1 MYTLTLQPLH
11 VRGAEAL
18 GVAPHLD
25 RDLEYAARKIKGIR
39 WSGEH
44 HLWYLPFSKASY
56 LQFKEALHGKAV
68 LDTRLLKR
76 YLEQR
81 KSVQPLIPSRTLTR
95 KRTQQLLQQPLSRDN
110 LLAFTQYGNVLRLR
124 GYSPQTIRTYCG
136 AFHQLLRL
144 LKETP
149 VSGLSCQQVE
159 AYLLWL
165 LRKKGYSHQ
174 HLHTTVNALKFYFEK
189 VQGRAKEFYA
199 LPRPQRPQKLPTV
212 LGESEVVRLIQCT
225 QNLKHRALIMT
236 AYAAGLRVSELVG
249 LKIADVDSSRMVILI
264 REGKG
269 GKDRQV
275 RLSEVLLQTLREYV
289 RQYRPQE
296 YLFEGDQGGPYC
308 ARSAQKVLAQAK
320 LRAGVRKKGS
330 IHALRHS
337 YATHLLEGG
346 TDVRYI
352 QELLGHN
359 SIKTTLRYTHVSN
372 RQVAAIPSPL
382 DRLPL

>member
-1 MYTLTLQPLH
+1 M
-11 VRGAEAL
+11 
-18 GVAPHLD
+18 
-25 RDLEYAARKIKGIR
+25 
-39 WSGEH
+39 
-44 HLWYLPFSKASY
+44 
-56 LQFKEALHGKAV
+56 
-68 LDTRLLKR
+68 
-76 YLEQR
+76 
-81 KSVQPLIPSRTLTR
+81 
-95 KRTQQLLQQPLSRDN
+95 
-110 LLAFTQYGNVLRLR
+110 
-124 GYSPQTIRTYCG
+124 
-136 AFHQLLRL
+136 
-144 LKETP
+144 
-149 VSGLSCQQVE
+149 E

-165 LRKKGYSHQ
+165 LKHKGYSHQ

-199 LPRPQRPQKLPTV
+199 LPRPQRPLRLPTV

-275 RLSEVLLQTLREYV
+275 RLSEVLLHTLREYV
-289 RQYRPQE
+289 RQYRPHE
-296 YLFEGDQGGPYC
+296 YLFEGDGGGPYC

>member
-11 VRGAEAL
+11 VHGTEAL
-18 GVAPHLD
+18 GVASHLD
-25 RDLEYAARKIKGIR
+25 RDLEYAVRKIKGIR
-39 WSGEH
+39 WCGAQ
-44 HLWYLPFSKASY
+44 HLWYLPFCKASY
-56 LQFKEALHGKAV
+56 LLFKEALQGIV
-68 LDTRLLKR
+68 LLDTTSLKK

-81 KSVQPLIPSRTLTR
+81 KSVQPLLGSRTLSK
-95 KRTQQLLQQPLSRDN
+95 KRTHQLLQQPLSADN
-110 LLAFTQYGNVLRLR
+110 LAAFTQYGDMLRLR
-124 GYSPQTIRTYCG
+124 GYTPQTIRTYCG
-136 AFHQLLRL
+136 EFHLFLRL
-144 LKETP
+144 LKGTS
-149 VSGLSCQQVE
+149 VSGLCRDQVQT
-159 AYLLWL
+159 YLLWL

-174 HLHTTVNALKFYFEK
+174 HLHTAVNALKFYFEK
-189 VQGRAKEFYA
+189 VQGRAKEFYD
-199 LPRPQRPQKLPTV
+199 LPRPQRPLKLPTV
-212 LGESEVVRLIQCT
+212 LGESEVVRLIQRT
-225 QNLKHRALIMT
+225 ENLKHRALIMT
-236 AYAAGLRVSELVG
+236 AYAAGLRVSELVS

-296 YLFEGDQGGPYC
+296 YLFEGDGCGPYC

-320 LRAGVRKKGS
+320 LRAGLHKKGS
-330 IHALRHS
+330 IHSLRHS

-372 RQVAAIPSPL
+372 RSVAAIQSPL